1 MATGLAPLEDDD
13 GARVSTPAGS
23 PRVTPPTDRP
33 ETRSPLKRP
42 TLASEADLALVPTS
56 PLARTVQERY
66 GDMGWRKPKETS
78 GTLNRVYLYRFDSIE
93 SNMRLLADI
102 AFYRERLPGTV
113 PDHRQDEFQKVLT
126 YLRDSYTRGVEV
138 ARAQVTNEA
147 NETLH
152 REAEKNSLSWEDRAR
167 ELERQLALKCEQREG
182 LLVRDKDSELLYAE
196 RVLEVRRKEDR
207 LRQGGLISSLRE
219 KLRTF
224 KRNHQEEILLVREA
238 TRDEDNS
245 KGVANDLLQS
255 QYDQNLASAQDE
267 ARSKALGFEERSVQY
282 LTLSQAYAELE
293 RQWVQLQVEEKAV
306 ELQQTTPRKT
316 NNAPY
321 ATYGIP
327 TLSRMGSLC
336 HRRLRSGLPLPFVL
350 TTASMSRP
358 NRDAGSYPSSGAYA
372 QPVRVGYTQPS
383 PQSRGGYGGGYSGR
397 TNPLAPPGSGYGAPF
412 GAAVTL
418 KDLLVVE
425 DPHME
430 DPAGTMVVLLALRE
444 PDPVG
449 TALVPD
455 SPIHPG
461 SAHQRH
467 EFIQKTLSR
476 KVAEIPDN
484 SRPKSIETI
493 WEYAWRIADASRKA
507 GLQVNR
513 TVVMMVNGCSDAE
526 VAVCLRGASVRP
538 ETIEISLDY
547 LIERDVGIDRRMD
560 GSRSVAPSTST
571 RSARSTPRTPS
582 HDFNGT

>member
-113 PDHRQDEFQKVLT
+113 PEDILEAYEEFTRGSEVQKLAVSLLFAFQAIEDWARLLGVQDSQLVEMADGLPRAAETDESHRQDEFQKVLT

-182 LLVRDKDSELLYAE
+182 LLVQKYAE

-267 ARSKALGFEERSVQY
+267 ARSKALGFESKEKQDLRERERILEEEVQRRQRMERVSEEEQQRLLRSEETVWELQESILTEQNRERSVQY

-327 TLSRMGSLC
+327 TLSRMGSL
-336 HRRLRSGLPLPFVL
+336 S
-350 TTASMSRP
+350 
-358 NRDAGSYPSSGAYA
+358 
-372 QPVRVGYTQPS
+372 
-383 PQSRGGYGGGYSGR
+383 
-397 TNPLAPPGSGYGAPF
+397 
-412 GAAVTL
+412 
-418 KDLLVVE
+418 K
-425 DPHME
+425 
-430 DPAGTMVVLLALRE
+430 
-444 PDPVG
+444 
-449 TALVPD
+449 
-455 SPIHPG
+455 
-461 SAHQRH
+461 
-467 EFIQKTLSR
+467 
-476 KVAEIPDN
+476 
-484 SRPKSIETI
+484 
-493 WEYAWRIADASRKA
+493 
-507 GLQVNR
+507 
-513 TVVMMVNGCSDAE
+513 
-526 VAVCLRGASVRP
+526 
-538 ETIEISLDY
+538 
-547 LIERDVGIDRRMD
+547 
-560 GSRSVAPSTST
+560 
-571 RSARSTPRTPS
+571 
-582 HDFNGT
+582 